1 MNAMKQLVFR
11 LLPLLMLLIGSAA
24 SAQGLR
30 FQYNGSSNLT
40 TEQANADIDTL
51 IGMMERIH
59 PDLYANRSE
68 RSFKRDVA
76 SLHKHF
82 AKQDSVN
89 KFDLYI
95 ALMELIAP
103 FNEGHLVVA
112 NNAYNRVEGNAY
124 FPFAIQI
131 DPTTHAL
138 VLKKS
143 AKIDDVHYQAGDEI
157 THINGIKAQK
167 IIEAMRRQLATE
179 KDFVRYSQL
188 SDGVFNIRMAWLNPT
203 GEYTLRLKSSR
214 GRETINARGW
224 SAKELSKALQQE
236 KVAPYSYELL
246 DDSTM
251 LFHFNACQLKG
262 FNDFAKEMFSTARER
277 NIRHL
282 IIDVRSNGGGNSNTG
297 DEICRYISSKPFHWI
312 SHTTQRISEPV
323 RQQRNLTLPDT
334 LIHYPPITEEQL
346 MQPYPDSVRFNG
358 KCYLLM
364 SHRTYSSAASFAWEF
379 THFGMGVAI
388 GEEVGDPA
396 ISTGD
401 VIYQQLPHSRFT
413 VGIPY
418 KIFYSYGILEGE
430 PNRGALPDIAV
441 PKDQALECALK
452 LIREGR

>member
-1 MNAMKQLVFR
+1 MHAMKQLFR
-11 LLPLLMLLIGSAA
+11 LLPLLMLLIA
-24 SAQGLR
+24 SATSAQPLR
-30 FQYNGSSNLT
+30 FRYKGSSHLT
-40 TEQANADIDTL
+40 TEQAHADIDTL
-51 IGMMERIH
+51 VGMMERIH

-76 SLHKHF
+76 SLHKRL

-89 KFDLYI
+89 KFEFYI
-95 ALMELIAP
+95 ALTELIAP
-103 FNEGHLVVA
+103 FNEGHLVVV
-112 NNAYNRVEGNAY
+112 NKAYNSVEGNAY
-124 FPFAIQI
+124 FPLLVQI
-131 DPTTHAL
+131 DPASKAL
-138 VLKKS
+138 RLKKS
-143 AKIDDVHYQAGDEI
+143 AKVDGVACQVGDEI

-188 SDGVFNIRMAWLNPT
+188 SDGGFNIRMAWLNPT
-203 GEYTLRLKSSR
+203 GEYTLSLKS
-214 GRETINARGW
+214 ARGTQIISTRGW
-224 SAKELSKALQQE
+224 NIKELSKALQQE

-277 NIRHL
+277 QIKHL

-297 DEICRYISSKPFHWI
+297 DEICRYISNRPFSWI

-334 LIHYPPITEEQL
+334 LMYFPPISEEQL
-346 MQPYPDSVRFNG
+346 MQPYPDSVRFKG
-358 KCYLLM
+358 KCYLLI

-379 THFGMGVAI
+379 TRFGMGVAI

-401 VIYQQLPHSRFT
+401 LIYQQLPHSRFT
-413 VGIPY
+413 VAIPY
-418 KIFYSYGILEGE
+418 KIFYSYGIRKGE

-441 PKDQALECALK
+441 PKDQALDRALK